1 MRRFYDSTDA
11 ARVPAGADGYLGY
24 IDGNYQSYKPLLA
37 RFPDTLVV
45 PISVDPSSNHG
56 LVFDGPPDN
65 ATWPQVVQ
73 WVARRRSSGADP
85 TVYTDQSSWTTA
97 QAAFRAAGVA
107 YPHWW
112 IANYN
117 GIPTIPD
124 GAIGH
129 QYATVVGKY
138 DTSVVADYWPGVDPA
153 PTTTAPAPPAPVAT
167 QSVLEDDMAL
177 LLSVT
182 PDPTNPGGGGAGIF
196 LLSGAMVAHVT
207 DGTSYNSLINAG
219 LKTATITPAAYQSL
233 VSASSALQGQ
243 LGGSLAVSGQLTVGG
258 SGT

>member
-11 ARVPAGADGYLGY
+11 AKVPAGADGYLGY
-24 IDGNYQSYKPLLA
+24 IDGSYQSYKPLLA
-37 RFPDTLVV
+37 RFPGTLVV
-45 PISVDPSSNHG
+45 PISVDPSSDHG

-97 QAAFRAAGVA
+97 QAAFRAANVA

-117 GIPTIPD
+117 GVPTIPD

-129 QYATVVGKY
+129 QYATVVGRY

-153 PTTTAPAPPAPVAT
+153 PTTIAPAPPAPVTAT
-167 QSVLEDDMAL
+167 MEDDEMAL
-177 LLSVT
+177 LISVT
-182 PDPTNPGGGGAGIF
+182 PDPTVPGATTGAGIF
-196 LLSGAMVAHVT
+196 LVSGAMVAHVT
-207 DGTSYNSLINAG
+207 DGTSYNNLINAG
-219 LKTATITPAAYQSL
+219 LKTAAVSPQTYQAM

-243 LGGSLAVSGQLTVGG
+243 LGGSLAVSGNLTVGG
-258 SGT
+258 TGA